1 MGLESESKFTKEQE
15 GFKIEKSTF
24 PHRNKRIERKLRGL
38 GVEVPTLPH
47 VNKRIERKLRG
58 LGVEVPTLP
67 HVNKRIERKLRGLR
81 ARAEK
86 DEAIKNND
94 QQEEQVGT
102 PEKLT
107 DAEYVKVMDMTP
119 EEREK
124 YDAEKRE
131 KEDSENSP
139 KTD

>member
-24 PHRNKRIERKLRGL
+24 PHR
-38 GVEVPTLPH
+38 
-47 VNKRIERKLRG
+47 NKRIERKLRG